1 MPDTAP
7 KRLAARHSFLALARM
22 AELEIKPLPRNYHLW
37 FEIESGANPD
47 LARETEFLL
56 NQGLETFDDD
66 RLSDLFERHIGTV
79 GRQER
84 LDAAEEDLSGILE
97 ALSKLVDESS
107 AKAEGS
113 SEAIN
118 SVAGQIEGVE
128 VVSDLRS
135 LVTVLAKES
144 RAMVDNNKALTERL
158 SEASQQV
165 DALKA
170 DLRMARDEALSDQ
183 LTGLCNRKAF
193 DNAIKMAVEG
203 VEEEGLPSLLL
214 LDVDHFKSFN
224 DRFGHTVGDE
234 VLKIVGRC
242 LQENVKG
249 KDTAARYGGE
259 EFAIIL
265 PGTES
270 DKAVILADQIRSGV
284 EAKRFRRRTTGET
297 LPTVTISI
305 GVARFREGEDARVW
319 IERAD
324 AALYQAKA
332 EGRNRVVAAP
342 DKANEQTAAA

>member
-1 MPDTAP
+1 
-7 KRLAARHSFLALARM
+7 M

-47 LARETEFLL
+47 LAREAELL
-56 NQGLETFDDD
+56 LDQGPDSLDDD
-66 RLSDLFERHIGTV
+66 RLSDLFERHIGTL

-113 SEAIN
+113 SKTIN

-135 LVTVLAKES
+135 FVTVLARES
-144 RAMVDNNKALTERL
+144 RAMVENNKALTERL
-158 SEASQQV
+158 TEASQQV

-193 DNAIKMAVEG
+193 DIAIKMAVDG
-203 VEEEGLPSLLL
+203 VEEEGPPSLLL

-265 PGTES
+265 PGTAS
-270 DKAVILADQIRSGV
+270 DKAVILADQIRSNV
-284 EAKRFRRRTTGET
+284 EGKRFRRRTTGET

-305 GVARFREGEDARVW
+305 GVAKFREGEEARAW

-342 DKANEQTAAA
+342 DKPDKQTAAA